1 MRRRLEKKPRSK
13 ALKSL
18 SDRTRNSKPKSS
30 ASTSMY
36 EMRPA
41 HPKDEVRLSEFTN
54 ITTSLSDDEED
65 VNDGDVTRILE
76 RKTDPS
82 TKRKPSAARG
92 AEDDVF
98 GTILSK
104 IVDHV
109 KTAAS
114 SSSSSSGRNLSSKSD
129 SSNNLRF
136 DDTTEHRSNYSKRRL
151 SIQVR
156 RASDFLFSS
165 HHREDDQDEEEEHH
179 HQWEDKVE
187 DTGVDDANDWE
198 L

>member
-1 MRRRLEKKPRSK
+1 MRRQLEKKPRSK

-18 SDRTRNSKPKSS
+18 SDRTRISKPKSS
-30 ASTSMY
+30 KSPVTCK
-36 EMRPA
+36 A
-41 HPKDEVRLSEFTN
+41 HPKDEVRLSEFTS

-65 VNDGDVTRILE
+65 VNDDDATVCSILE
-76 RKTDPS
+76 RKADPRLKAS
-82 TKRKPSAARG
+82 RS

-109 KTAAS
+109 KIAA

-129 SSNNLRF
+129 SSNKLGY

-165 HHREDDQDEEEEHH
+165 HHREDDHDEEKEQ
-179 HQWEDKVE
+179 HQWEVKVE